1 MSSNVR
7 QIPSGYGLR
16 KVERN
21 EGEAFDVAGARFTWK
36 VKGKETG
43 IGYKA
48 ALGCQIVGISEKSL
62 YSSAYLC

>member
-7 QIPSGYGLR
+7 QIPSGCGLR

-36 VKGKETG
+36 VEGQGFG

-48 ALGCQIVGISEKSL
+48 ALGRKIVSTSEKSL